1 MGMENGS
8 PVEGNLDNLKYFYGR
23 GIHADILDVVANID
37 HVVKLAGI
45 DYVGLGSDFDDVGGK
60 LPNGLKNVSCYPNLI
75 FELMKNGYTE
85 EDIKKIC
92 SDNFFLVWSDAERTA
107 VLRKN

>member
-1 MGMENGS
+1 
-8 PVEGNLDNLKYFYGR
+8 
-23 GIHADILDVVANID
+23 
-37 HVVKLAGI
+37 
-45 DYVGLGSDFDDVGGK
+45 LGSDFDGVGGK

-92 SDNFFLVWSDAERTA
+92 SDNFLRVWSDAERTKMNLIFEISGQA
-107 VLRKN
+107 GYMYDSLLNSVDSITVTRPRCHLEP